1 MRTLLTVFAKEVV
14 DNFRDRRTLA
24 SALIMGPLFGP
35 VLFAFVI
42 NLSIEQSL
50 GDMDRT
56 MTLPVIGQQHA
67 PNLMNYLRSHNI
79 DVVDGPAD
87 RDAAVRAVTT
97 GEQDVVVVVPDG
109 FGEQLADTVPAKV
122 ELISDQANTQAERDA
137 RRVRTALHSYSQE
150 LATMRLVARGVG
162 PLVLR
167 PIHVDEIDVST
178 PSGRSAML
186 LGMMS
191 YFFIFALLMGGM
203 YLAIDTTAGERER
216 GSLEPLLSLPVT
228 RDQLMLGK
236 IAATCVFM
244 AVSLLLSL
252 CSFFVALKFMPLEQ
266 LGMTPNFGPAVVV
279 AAFFVLAPFI
289 LLGASLMTLV
299 ASFTKS
305 YKEAQTWLSIVLVAP
320 TLPILIVS
328 ILTLRPQLEFMF
340 VPSLSQHLLLVVEH
354 SRHWRCADLDLRPPV
369 SAGGAAGLGCGY
381 GFVCRIASPQRSQGC
396 SALRRRLL
404 ADNLVCRRRPG
415 RSVRAR
421 VD

>member
-1 MRTLLTVFAKEVV
+1 MRTLITVFLKEVI

-35 VLFAFVI
+35 LLFAFVI
-42 NLSIEQSL
+42 NLSIERSL
-50 GDMDRT
+50 DDIDRS
-56 MTLPVIGQQHA
+56 MELPVIGEQHA
-67 PNLMNYLRSHNI
+67 PNLMRYLASHNV
-79 DVVDGPAD
+79 DVVTGPAD
-87 RDAAVRAVTT
+87 RAAAIEAVAN
-97 GEQDVVVVVPDG
+97 GVQDVILIVPEN
-109 FGEQLADTVPAKV
+109 FGEQLSTAVPAKV

-137 RRVRTALHSYSQE
+137 RRVRNALRSYSQE
-150 LATMRLVARGVG
+150 LATIRLVARGVN
-162 PLVLR
+162 PMVLR
-167 PIHVDEIDVST
+167 PINVDEVDVST
-178 PSGRSAML
+178 PSGRSAIL

-252 CSFFVALKFMPLEQ
+252 CSFYVALKFMPLEQ
-266 LGMTPNFGPAVVV
+266 LGMTPNFGPAVLL
-279 AAFFVLAPFI
+279 AAFLVLLPFV

-305 YKEAQTWLSIVLVAP
+305 YKEAQTWLSIVLIAP

-328 ILTLRPQLEFMF
+328 ILTLRPQIEFMF
-340 VPSLSQHLLLVVEH
+340 VPSLSQHLLLVDMIKNEPINMLHAVI
-354 SRHWRCADLDLRPPV
+354 SVV
-369 SAGGAAGLGCGY
+369 STLAIGAVLT
-381 GFVCRIASPQRSQGC
+381 
-396 SALRRRLL
+396 
-404 ADNLVCRRRPG
+404 LVCARLYRREG
-415 RSVRAR
+415 LLG
-421 VD
+421 